1 MQTAWL
7 QRANHPHCLLFF
19 SGWGMDPEP
28 FRFLPARSCDVL
40 LVHDYRQL
48 QPLDL
53 EPLAGYRQC
62 HLLAWSMGVWVAAH
76 LLGDRAGSF
85 ASCTALAGTLS
96 PIDAGRGLPPDSYA
110 AMVDTFGPEVL
121 DTFYANMFDDP
132 AQLSRFLA
140 SRPRRPMH
148 ELREEMAAFRA
159 AVLAAA
165 PVRDI
170 YTKKIVTSRDRI
182 FIGRN
187 QLRAWGRDTA
197 TVHAWPH
204 FPFYLFTDWQN
215 LLAA

>member
-1 MQTAWL
+1 MQTVWL
-7 QRANHPHCLLFF
+7 QRANLPHCLLFF
-19 SGWGMDPEP
+19 SGWGMDAQP
-28 FRFLPARSCDVL
+28 FRFLPASSCDVC

-53 EPLAGYRQC
+53 EPLADYRQC

-85 ASCTALAGTLS
+85 TSRTALAGTLS

-110 AMVDTFGPEVL
+110 SMVDTFGQEVL

-140 SRPRRPMH
+140 TRPGRPLP
-148 ELREEMAAFRA
+148 ELREEMVAFRS
-159 AVLAAA
+159 AVLAAD

-182 FIGRN
+182 FTGRN
-187 QLRAWGRDTA
+187 QLRAWGRDTVA
-197 TVHAWPH
+197 VRAWPH
-204 FPFYLFTDWQN
+204 FPFFQFVDWQD
-215 LLAA
+215 LLSA